1 MLRSDWLRTPKSS
14 KKIIEDPPIFIYCS
28 AEQALEE
35 RFLSALKDRHRKLHQ
50 RVAAIVVDE
59 SHTVEAWTGKRKS
72 KGKAPKSPAFTEAYG
87 QLSILRS
94 MCKEADYRIFLK
106 APPSAMSNTAD
117 SIERGLK
124 GALIQNDWGKKPP
137 VLKVKKQG
145 RQRKDKRFD

>member
-59 SHTVEAWTGKRKS
+59 SHTVEAWTGKR
-72 KGKAPKSPAFTEAYG
+72 
-87 QLSILRS
+87 
-94 MCKEADYRIFLK
+94 
-106 APPSAMSNTAD
+106 
-117 SIERGLK
+117 
-124 GALIQNDWGKKPP
+124 
-137 VLKVKKQG
+137 
-145 RQRKDKRFD
+145 